1 MKEEKQL
8 KNLATIHSGYSLRGP
23 VIETVN
29 PNVVWLQPNN
39 IISQDFSNLA
49 HISVKLVKNITV
61 LQPGD
66 VLLTNRVN
74 FKAALAPVNNIPTL
88 ASIGIFII
96 RPCSNYLH
104 SGFLTFWLNSSE
116 GQRALQ
122 GLSNEFTTIKSI
134 RKEDLE
140 NLIIP
145 LPSLSEQE
153 KLANLYSC
161 YIKQKQLQIQRLSL
175 QEKLLNAISI
185 RV

>member
-1 MKEEKQL
+1 MKEGKQL

-23 VIETVN
+23 AIKTIT
-29 PNVVWLQPNN
+29 PNVVWVQPSN
-39 IISQDFSNLA
+39 IMSQDFNNLQ
-49 HISVKLVKNITV
+49 HISVKLAKNITV
-61 LQPGD
+61 LQSGD

-74 FKAALAPVNNIPTL
+74 FKAALAPVNNIATL

-96 RPCSNYLH
+96 RPNKNYLN
-104 SGFLTFWLNSSE
+104 SGFLTFWLNSLE

-140 NLIIP
+140 NLNIP
-145 LPSLSEQE
+145 LPSLEEQE

-161 YIKQKQLQIQRLSL
+161 YIKQKYLQTQRLNL
-175 QEKLLNAISI
+175 QEKLLNAISAGI
-185 RV
+185 

>member
-1 MKEEKQL
+1 MKEGKLL

-23 VIETVN
+23 AIESIN
-29 PNVVWLQPNN
+29 PNVAWLQPSN
-39 IISQDFSNLA
+39 IIAHDFSNVPY
-49 HISVKLVKNITV
+49 ISVKLVKNITV

-74 FKAALAPVNNIPTL
+74 FKAALAPVNNMATL

-96 RPCSNYLH
+96 RPYSNYLH

-145 LPSLSEQE
+145 LPSLFEQE

-161 YIKQKQLQIQRLSL
+161 HIKQKQLQIQRLNL
-175 QEKLLNAISI
+175 QEKLLNAISTKI
-185 RV
+185 